1 MNDKLTEM
9 ILPIYLYHLLELVM
23 DRRIGKG
30 ITLLGHID
38 ATSQVEEA
46 VYVGFFSISR
56 LVNRQ
61 MFTPEN
67 QEL

>member
-1 MNDKLTEM
+1 
-9 ILPIYLYHLLELVM
+9 M